1 MGSFSGIVRDDSK
14 KKIPV
19 TTTYISLVQVYSK
32 HRGSRVS
39 YPGAGFG
46 AAYAKAL
53 AMNNVTLIPR
63 REEDMVPN
71 LVTSTRAPL
80 PDNWIITTARSVLR
94 PTNRPTPR
102 PKPTTNDPFILYNQL
117 KSE

>member
-1 MGSFSGIVRDDSK
+1 MGTYPI
-14 KKIPV
+14 IPYPSLLL
-19 TTTYISLVQVYSK
+19 TYISLVQVYSK

-63 REEDMVPN
+63 REEDMKTT
-71 LVTSTRAPL
+71 TSTTRRPYF
-80 PDNWIITTARSVLR
+80 TTAIPKTTTPTQRSE
-94 PTNRPTPR
+94 
-102 PKPTTNDPFILYNQL
+102 F
-117 KSE
+117 S